1 MKKVRATIHR
11 LTLCTALAL
20 GASQAHP
27 QVNASFSSPRLSQK
41 LKPAYSP
48 QDLSPDLPACKRND
62 EAWWAQV
69 QSFEKMWNDPRRRSD
84 LRSRASLYGSTLPG
98 FDDWPLELRRRPPQT
113 PQGAVPQFGPAQGL
127 TWLDI
132 DGDGWCDALL
142 SIRPEAAKRPGLP
155 VILVSLSSALFFDPA
170 SKTFKEG
177 TRGSYFYKSRG
188 GEITSAFTFYYNRKA
203 HRVET
208 VERIFSSGML
218 YSSEGWEELHG
229 QLMLKGALL
238 TEPLC
243 KQAGGESE
251 PCIANTAMNEEFE
264 RVLDALSERDPRE
277 APIRKRLLDLSQQA
291 SEQARP

>member
-1 MKKVRATIHR
+1 MKRASATIHR

-27 QVNASFSSPRLSQK
+27 QVNASFSSPRPPQK

-62 EAWWAQV
+62 AAWWAQV
-69 QSFEKMWNDPRRRSD
+69 QRFDKMWNDPRRFSD
-84 LRSRASLYGSTLPG
+84 VSWRVERWNDTLPHVE
-98 FDDWPLELRRRPPQT
+98 DWPLRLRVPPMQT
-113 PQGAVPQFGPAQGL
+113 KKGAVPEFGPAQGV

-142 SIRPEAAKRPGLP
+142 SVDAEAVKRPGLP
-155 VILVSLSSALFFDPA
+155 IILTDLSAALFYDPA
-170 SKTFKEG
+170 SEAFKQG
-177 TRGSYFYKSRG
+177 SRGPYLFNSRG
-188 GEITSAFTFYYNRKA
+188 GEITSAFSFYYNRKA
-203 HRVET
+203 RRVET

-238 TEPLC
+238 TEPRC

-251 PCIANTAMNEEFE
+251 PCTANTAMNEEFE
-264 RVLDALSERDPRE
+264 RVLDALSERSPRE

-291 SEQARP
+291 SAQARP